1 MEITESQ
8 FEKIKHVLPRPRGN
22 VKHDPLTQLNGMLY
36 VLENGCKWRALPER
50 YGPWNTVYR
59 RWERWSKKG
68 VMAAIFKELRELG
81 VVGGQGETVSL
92 DSTVVKVHPDGTG
105 ALKKTVRKASASR
118 AGDGRR
124 RSTRSRRT
132 PARR

>member
-8 FEKIKHVLPRPRGN
+8 FEKIKHVLPLPRGN
-22 VKHDPLTQLNGMLY
+22 VKHDPLVLLNGMLY
-36 VLENGCKWRALPER
+36 VLENGCKWRALPAR
-50 YGPWNTVYR
+50 FGPWNTVYR

-68 VMAAIFKELRELG
+68 VISRVFQELARIG
-81 VVGGQGETVSL
+81 VVGGQGDTVSL
-92 DSTVVKVHPDGTG
+92 DSTLVKVHPDGAG

-124 RSTRSRRT
+124 KST
-132 PARR
+132 

>member
-1 MEITESQ
+1 MEITKSQ

-22 VKHDPLTQLNGMLY
+22 VKHDPLTLLNGMLY

-50 YGPWNTVYR
+50 FGPWNTVYR

-68 VMAAIFKELRELG
+68 VMSRIFQELAKIG
-81 VVGGQGETVSL
+81 VVGGQGDTVSL
-92 DSTVVKVHPDGTG
+92 DSTLVKVHPDGTG
-105 ALKKTVRKASASR
+105 ARKKTVRKASASR

-124 RSTRSRRT
+124 KST
-132 PARR
+132 

>member
-22 VKHDPLTQLNGMLY
+22 VKHDPLVLLNGMLY
-36 VLENGCKWRALPER
+36 MLENGCKWRALPAR
-50 YGPWNTVYR
+50 FGPWNTVYR

-68 VMAAIFKELRELG
+68 VISRVFQELARIG
-81 VVGGQGETVSL
+81 VVGGQGDTVSL
-92 DSTVVKVHPDGTG
+92 DSTLVKVHPDGTG
-105 ALKKTVRKASASR
+105 AQKKTVRKASASR

-124 RSTRSRRT
+124 KST
-132 PARR
+132 

>member
-22 VKHDPLTQLNGMLY
+22 VKHDPLTQLNGMLH

-68 VMAAIFKELRELG
+68 VMAAIFKELRTLG
-81 VVGGQGETVSL
+81 VVGGQGDTVSL
-92 DSTVVKVHPDGTG
+92 DSTLVKVHPDGAG
-105 ALKKTVRKASASR
+105 ALKKTVRRASASR
-118 AGDGRR
+118 AADGRR
-124 RSTRSRRT
+124 KST
-132 PARR
+132 

>member
-8 FEKIKHVLPRPRGN
+8 FEKIRHVLPRQRGN
-22 VKHDPLTQLNGMLY
+22 VKHDSLTLLNGMLH

-50 YGPWNTVYR
+50 FGPWNTVYR

-68 VMAAIFKELRELG
+68 VMCRIFQELAKVG
-81 VVGGQGETVSL
+81 VVGGQGDTVSL
-92 DSTVVKVHPDGTG
+92 DSTLVKVHPDGAG
-105 ALKKTVRKASASR
+105 ARKKTVRRASASR

-124 RSTRSRRT
+124 KST
-132 PARR
+132 

>member
-22 VKHDPLTQLNGMLY
+22 AKHDPLTQLNGMLH

-68 VMAAIFKELRELG
+68 VMASIFKELRETEAI
-81 VVGGQGETVSL
+81 GGQGDAVSL
-92 DSTVVKVHPDGTG
+92 DSTLVKVHPDGAG
-105 ALKKTVRKASASR
+105 ALKKTARKASAGR
-118 AGDGRR
+118 AEGGRR
-124 RSTRSRRT
+124 KST
-132 PARR
+132 